1 MVRGCTE
8 AGDFWKLPACLLAGG
23 LFALGGAG
31 CGGSDSGAALA
42 GSSDG
47 CRRTS
52 NLTPGAWVEQ
62 TLTVDGVAR
71 VYVVRLP
78 DGYNGSRPYPVVY
91 QFHGCSNS
99 LEADN
104 PPLEN
109 EAGAD
114 AILVRARAVDIC
126 WVLGGDSP
134 DVAFFDALVTAIE
147 GSLCADQARRFVS
160 GYSRGAYLS
169 HTLAC
174 VRADRIR
181 AIATI
186 AGGSAGSGCGGP
198 VAALLVHDRDDV
210 AVNISESEAARDQLA
225 ERNHCAVDQA
235 RQSVPP
241 APCEAY
247 VGCGAGH
254 PVVWCETSGHGH
266 DRQDAFV
273 VPAFWDFFTQF

>member
-1 MVRGCTE
+1 MLRVCTRARHFRNVR
-8 AGDFWKLPACLLAGG
+8 AWLLAA
-23 LFALGGAG
+23 ALLTLGVAG
-31 CGGSDSGAALA
+31 CGGSGTGGALA
-42 GSSDG
+42 QSSGG
-47 CRRTS
+47 CGRMS
-52 NLTPGAWVEQ
+52 SLIPGEWVEQ
-62 TLTVDGVAR
+62 TLDVDGVAR

-78 DGYNGSRPYPVVY
+78 EGYNASRPYPVVY

-134 DVAFFDALVTAIE
+134 DVAFFDALVAAIE
-147 GSLCADQARRFVS
+147 GSLCADEARRFVS

-181 AIATI
+181 AVATI

-198 VAALLVHDRDDV
+198 VAALLVHDRDDG
-210 AVNISESEAARDQLA
+210 AVNISESEGVRDQLA
-225 ERNHCAVDQA
+225 ERNHCALDQA
-235 RQSVPP
+235 RQSIAP

-247 VGCGAGH
+247 VGCDQGY
-254 PVVWCETSGHGH
+254 PVVWCETSGQGH

-273 VPAFWDFFTQF
+273 VPAFWDFFTRF